1 MELKLSLEPQILIS
15 HIPPPPLK
23 VLKHRCQLP
32 VVPNQHFNGMKA
44 IDFVL
49 LLLKG
54 EVESKII
61 NDAQEMSGKRRV
73 KRDTAGRYL
82 KLICVDICM
91 YKINAIF
98 YLVFNPGKS
107 NEEIPKHQYTTY
119 SCAFES

>member
-15 HIPPPPLK
+15 HI
-23 VLKHRCQLP
+23 LP
-32 VVPNQHFNGMKA
+32 WKSSQCPMPVPNEHFKVMEA
-44 IDFVL
+44 IGFVL

-82 KLICVDICM
+82 KLICIDIYVYIKLM
-91 YKINAIF
+91 LFSIG
-98 YLVFNPGKS
+98 L
-107 NEEIPKHQYTTY
+107 
-119 SCAFES
+119 